1 VVSPLHVPAVN
12 QTLNVVVDDIEE
24 HFARANAAGAHII
37 RELTV
42 ASHGGSGQN
51 TSDEMFVHV
60 VAS

>member
-1 VVSPLHVPAVN
+1 VN